1 MTEPRALV
9 LPGALMTGPAA
20 ARDFVMRSGPP
31 SDAESYRLVTCGRP
45 PGGTCRSPPR
55 RRPVDL
61 DQHPGVSHL
70 PEIDPVS
77 DAVSVQGDAALNRAT
92 NQINGVDA
100 GVRLYRRPDTA
111 VAPIRLPIR
120 SRTTFALIAQ
130 APGVDALSNGMAL
143 IPLLPA
149 GRITDATILTFSD
162 IPPTKTGSVVPE
174 ELIQSP
180 GLVCDIENPACRRL
194 PVFAQRARGGVIL
207 AGQDAIV
214 LRLRYPPFTQAK
226 TDP

>member
-9 LPGALMTGPAA
+9 LPGARMTGPAA
-20 ARDFVMRSGPP
+20 ARDFVMSSGPP
-31 SDAESYRLVTCGRP
+31 SDAGCCRLVSCGRP

-70 PEIDPVS
+70 PDINPVS
-77 DAVSVQGDAALNRAT
+77 DAVSAQGDTALNRAT
-92 NQINGVDA
+92 DQINGVDA

-120 SRTTFALIAQ
+120 SRSSRK
-130 APGVDALSNGMAL
+130 G
-143 IPLLPA
+143 PA
-149 GRITDATILTFSD
+149 ASPSLQGRIIA
-162 IPPTKTGSVVPE
+162 
-174 ELIQSP
+174 
-180 GLVCDIENPACRRL
+180 
-194 PVFAQRARGGVIL
+194 
-207 AGQDAIV
+207 

>member
-9 LPGALMTGPAA
+9 LPGALVTGPAA
-20 ARDFVMRSGPP
+20 ARDFVMSSGAP
-31 SDAESYRLVTCGRP
+31 SDAGCYRLVTCGRP

-55 RRPVDL
+55 RWPVDL

-70 PEIDPVS
+70 PDIDPVS
-77 DAVSVQGDAALNRAT
+77 DAVSAQGDTALNRAT
-92 NQINGVDA
+92 DQINGVDA
-100 GVRLYRRPDTA
+100 GVRLYRRPDNA

-120 SRTTFALIAQ
+120 SRATFALIGQ
-130 APGVDALSNGMAL
+130 APGVDASSNGMAP

-149 GRITDATILTFSD
+149 GRITDATILTSSD
-162 IPPTKTGSVVPE
+162 IPLTETGSAVLE

-180 GLVCDIENPACRRL
+180 GPVCDTENPACRRL
-194 PVFAQRARGGVIL
+194 PVFAQSARGGVIL
-207 AGQDAIV
+207 AGQDAIA
-214 LRLRYPPFTQAK
+214 LRLRNSPFTQAK